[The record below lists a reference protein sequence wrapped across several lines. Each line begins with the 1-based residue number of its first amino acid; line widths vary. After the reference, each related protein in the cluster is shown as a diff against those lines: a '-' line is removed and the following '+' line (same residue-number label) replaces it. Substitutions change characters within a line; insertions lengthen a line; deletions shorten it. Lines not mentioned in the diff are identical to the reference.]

1 MSTPI
6 LLDNNLHKLVLDL
19 FVGVEVDEFESIFG
33 FDEDVMFFPW
43 ISVEIY
49 VLDWTLEV
57 HLYLHFEVF
66 GG

>member
-33 FDEDVMFFPW
+33 FDEDVMFFP
-43 ISVEIY
+43 
-49 VLDWTLEV
+49 
-57 HLYLHFEVF
+57 
-66 GG
+66 